1 MTERHR
7 APDLEISLFFLMFP
21 AASGPDPRYNL
32 RSTGGRSREAGMTA
46 RLAQAPL
53 PWLPAGAAEIGA
65 GPVTVWRWADAY
77 RRDGLAGLLPAR
89 RGPKGPSK
97 LTPELAGKI
106 RELAGAGKSQAA
118 VAKECG
124 VSAFAVRTALGRVPA
139 RPAAAAPAREDTAG
153 REPGGQEPAWTQDAL
168 PVLPDPVPRDG
179 ERALARFGLL
189 GEGAAP
195 VFVPGAKYPLA
206 GLLLALPALAGTGL
220 LQTAR
225 GVYGRLKNGFYGL
238 EMLLVTLVF
247 LALLREPRAEGA
259 TRIPPAAL
267 GRVLGLD
274 RAPEV
279 KTIRR
284 KLAELAAAGKAADLQ
299 LALARHHAGARP
311 DALGFLYTDGHTR
324 AYFGTRDVQKMH
336 LARLKFPG
344 PGTEET
350 WVTDGAGDPLLV
362 VMAEPS
368 ASLAAQ
374 VKDLL

>member
-1 MTERHR
+1 M
-7 APDLEISLFFLMFP
+7 A
-21 AASGPDPRYNL
+21 
-32 RSTGGRSREAGMTA
+32 A

-53 PWLPAGAAEIGA
+53 PWLPADAAEIAPGVGLVSLPDGGGAVWVHGMMTFCWAAGDEAGRRLAAVQLTELKAATQQQVAAAFGA

-77 RRDGLAGLLPAR
+77 RRGGLAGLLPAR

-153 REPGGQEPAWTQDAL
+153 REAGGQEPAWTQDAL

-206 GLLLALPALAGTGL
+206 GLLLALPALAETGL
-220 LQTAR
+220 LETAR
-225 GVYGRLKNGFYGL
+225 SVYGRLRNGFYGL
-238 EMLLVTLVF
+238 EMMLVTLVF
-247 LALLREPRAEGA
+247 LALLREARAEGA
-259 TRIPPAAL
+259 TSSLACAGPGFSIRADTVRARGWLGQGLVMRIPRPAA
-267 GRVLGLD
+267 R
-274 RAPEV
+274 
-279 KTIRR
+279 
-284 KLAELAAAGKAADLQ
+284 
-299 LALARHHAGARP
+299 
-311 DALGFLYTDGHTR
+311 
-324 AYFGTRDVQKMH
+324 
-336 LARLKFPG
+336 
-344 PGTEET
+344 
-350 WVTDGAGDPLLV
+350 
-362 VMAEPS
+362 S
-368 ASLAAQ
+368 ASYLLASTATCPGA
-374 VKDLL
+374 VSRSRGSGLGPR